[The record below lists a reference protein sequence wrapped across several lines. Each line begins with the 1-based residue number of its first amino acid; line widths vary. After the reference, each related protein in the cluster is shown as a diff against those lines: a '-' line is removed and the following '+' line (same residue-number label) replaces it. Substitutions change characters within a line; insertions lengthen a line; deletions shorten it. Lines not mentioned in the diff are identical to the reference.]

1 MSGLSYVKIVYQI
14 LQFGIYAIIFNIFKT
29 IFTMYTVF
37 HIICTTEAQVQRGRL
52 SPRVYMTLHFRGEVE
67 FGGNVRL
74 DDEGGHLKQK
84 IK

>member
-1 MSGLSYVKIVYQI
+1 
-14 LQFGIYAIIFNIFKT
+14 
-29 IFTMYTVF
+29 MYTVF